1 MTTPNPPSGA
11 SAAASAAPRR
21 HPLAPLVPLGLEVG
35 AWLLLLTTGAIAFG
49 LAGIMGFF
57 DTGLP
62 ADLHSVQPVWEVG
75 EFSVRHGAIA
85 LTVLLVVAAA
95 GLFLPTSLLG
105 SRLSTTGGRVL
116 SSSAAAAGVSGLFLF
131 FFPSVWLAWLTG
143 LLLAVMVALLVRQ
156 APGVHRKPWRSVGV
170 AAGLG
175 LFVTYIAQIASG
187 VSAGV
192 PAQRWLLLLA
202 ALVMLAAAIASFLLP
217 VSADSV
223 DQTTGAFPAQ
233 HRGRGE
239 AEIARPWACYVLFG
253 ALGVIV
259 ALPQIVV
266 ADLSFGQAGTYA
278 ILCAALVGWAAGF
291 EAGPTFAPGMT
302 RPRLT
307 SFAVLTA
314 GVLLVLIGALK
325 ELSGMA
331 ILSGAAAF
339 VVGIGVR
346 AQPYAFSRRIGFG
359 IGAFA
364 ALLLT
369 WLGTALN
376 VPVTDFMVW
385 EITTTEVAYIIPG
398 LLTIAAGII
407 AITTFSPLGVRGL
420 GVDLVHAFRAPAAR
434 TTAPE
439 APVAAP
445 EAVAG
450 SQPGAVDAARRLAER
465 GLFIAFEGGDGVGKT
480 TQIRKLGEHLAARGF
495 TDIHTTREPGGTE
508 AGQRIREVLLGG
520 RGVAQRAEAL
530 LFAADR
536 AHHIA
541 DRVDPWLTAGG
552 VVMTDRY
559 IDSSLAYQSAGRQL
573 SVAEIG
579 AISRWATTGLIPHLT
594 IILDMDPAA
603 ANARTESRGG
613 ANHLDQ
619 AGLEF
624 HSRVRQ
630 AFLDMA
636 AAEPQRYVVI
646 DADRDPDA
654 VAADIAAAVD
664 RTLTVQGIRPQPPVV
679 DQPAAAG
686 EQPADGH
693 HRADAARE
701 AGPQLKGDSSAAEED
716 ATTVLPSASSGTGS
730 HASGEDETTVISTP
744 AVDEADDDSATT
756 VLPHR
761 GREPGSQDAVLLP
774 QQHDAGNREDTVRH
788 ENAIHQEDANY
799 REDAL
804 HEEDA
809 TRQFDA
815 PPAPQQP
822 EAEPDP
828 GDAETTVMPRQQ
840 LHNSSRQKLQ
850 AQAEIERQAR
860 ERLRE
865 ARMRGMRRGDQQ

>member
-1 MTTPNPPSGA
+1 MTTPKPPSGA
-11 SAAASAAPRR
+11 SAAAPAAPRR

-202 ALVMLAAAIASFLLP
+202 FIVMLASAIASFLLP
-217 VSADSV
+217 VTADSV

-266 ADLSFGQAGTYA
+266 ADLNFGQAGTYA

-307 SFAVLTA
+307 SFAVLIA

-359 IGAFA
+359 IGAFV

-407 AITTFSPLGVRGL
+407 AIMTFSPLGVRGL
-420 GVDLVHAFRAPAAR
+420 GVDLVHAFRAPVTR
-434 TTAPE
+434 SAPE
-439 APVAAP
+439 APVAGP

-450 SQPGAVDAARRLAER
+450 SEPGAVDAARRLPER

-495 TDIHTTREPGGTE
+495 ADIHTTREPGGTE

-541 DRVDPWLTAGG
+541 DRVDPWLADGG

-573 SVAEIG
+573 SVAEVG
-579 AISRWATTGLIPHLT
+579 AISRWATTGLVPHLT
-594 IILDMDPAA
+594 IILDMEPAT

-636 AAEPQRYVVI
+636 AREPQRYVVI

-664 RTLTVQGIRPQPPVV
+664 RTLTAQGIRPQPPTVSQPPASGQQSA
-679 DQPAAAG
+679 DTQQPAPAAP
-686 EQPADGH
+686 E
-693 HRADAARE
+693 ADAPAS
-701 AGPQLKGDSSAAEED
+701 DED
-716 ATTVLPSASSGTGS
+716 ATTVLPSASSGNGS
-730 HASGEDETTVISTP
+730 HAAGKD
-744 AVDEADDDSATT
+744 DDDSATT
-756 VLPHR
+756 VLT
-761 GREPGSQDAVLLP
+761 P
-774 QQHDAGNREDTVRH
+774 QAG
-788 ENAIHQEDANY
+788 
-799 REDAL
+799 
-804 HEEDA
+804 
-809 TRQFDA
+809 
-815 PPAPQQP
+815 
-822 EAEPDP
+822 AEPDP

-865 ARMRGMRRGDQQ
+865 ARMRGMRRGDPQ

>member
-11 SAAASAAPRR
+11 SAAAPAAPRR
-21 HPLAPLVPLGLEVG
+21 HPLAPLVPLGLEIG
-35 AWLLLLTTGAIAFG
+35 AWLLLLATGAIAFG
-49 LAGIMGFF
+49 LAGVMGFF

-75 EFSVRHGAIA
+75 EFSVRRGAIA
-85 LTVLLVVAAA
+85 LTVLLVVTAA

-105 SRLSTTGGRVL
+105 PRLSTTGGRVL
-116 SSSAAAAGVSGLFLF
+116 SSAAAAAGVSGLFLF

-202 ALVMLAAAIASFLLP
+202 ALVLLAGAIASFLLP

-233 HRGRGE
+233 HHGRGE
-239 AEIARPWACYVLFG
+239 AEIARPWACYVLFAG
-253 ALGVIV
+253 LGVIV

-307 SFAVLTA
+307 SFAVLIV

-325 ELSGMA
+325 ELSGIA

-346 AQPYAFSRRIGFG
+346 AQPYAFSRRIGLG

-369 WLGTALN
+369 WLGTALD
-376 VPVTDFMVW
+376 VPVTAFLVW
-385 EITTTEVAYIIPG
+385 EVTTTAVAYIVPG
-398 LLTIAAGII
+398 LLTIVAGII
-407 AITTFSPLGVRGL
+407 AIVTFSPLGVRGL
-420 GVDLVHAFRAPAAR
+420 GVDLVHAFRAPVTR
-434 TTAPE
+434 TRTPE
-439 APVAAP
+439 APFAGP

-450 SQPGAVDAARRLAER
+450 PQPGAVDAVRRLAER

-495 TDIHTTREPGGTE
+495 TDVHTTREPGGTE

-573 SVAEIG
+573 SVAEVG

-646 DADRDPDA
+646 DADRDPDT

-664 RTLTVQGIRPQPPVV
+664 RTLTTQGIRPQPPVV
-679 DQPAAAG
+679 GQPATAG

-693 HRADAARE
+693 QRADAARE
-701 AGPQLKGDSSAAEED
+701 AGPQLEAESPAPDED
-716 ATTVLPSASSGTGS
+716 ATTVLPSASSRTGS
-730 HASGEDETTVISTP
+730 HAAGEDETTFLRTS
-744 AVDEADDDSATT
+744 AAGEDDDDSATT
-756 VLPHR
+756 VLTPQ
-761 GREPGSQDAVLLP
+761 PG
-774 QQHDAGNREDTVRH
+774 
-788 ENAIHQEDANY
+788 
-799 REDAL
+799 
-804 HEEDA
+804 
-809 TRQFDA
+809 
-815 PPAPQQP
+815 
-822 EAEPDP
+822 AEPDP

>member
-1 MTTPNPPSGA
+1 MTTPKPPSGA
-11 SAAASAAPRR
+11 SAAAPAAPRR

-202 ALVMLAAAIASFLLP
+202 FIVMLASAIASFLLP
-217 VSADSV
+217 VTADSV

-266 ADLSFGQAGTYA
+266 ADLNFGQAGTYA

-307 SFAVLTA
+307 SFAVLIA

-359 IGAFA
+359 IGAFV

-407 AITTFSPLGVRGL
+407 AIMTFSPLGVRGL
-420 GVDLVHAFRAPAAR
+420 GVDLVHAFRAPVTR
-434 TTAPE
+434 SAPE
-439 APVAAP
+439 APVAGP

-450 SQPGAVDAARRLAER
+450 SQPAAVDAARRLPER
-465 GLFIAFEGGDGVGKT
+465 GLFIAFEGGDGAGKT

-495 TDIHTTREPGGTE
+495 ADIHTTREPGGTE

-541 DRVDPWLTAGG
+541 DRVDPWLADGG

-573 SVAEIG
+573 SVAEVG

-594 IILDMDPAA
+594 IILDMEPAT

-664 RTLTVQGIRPQPPVV
+664 RTLTAQGIRPQPPVV
-679 DQPAAAG
+679 GQPATAG

-693 HRADAARE
+693 QRTDAARE
-701 AGPQLKGDSSAAEED
+701 AGPQQEAESPDPDED
-716 ATTVLPSASSGTGS
+716 ATTVLPSASRGTGS
-730 HASGEDETTVISTP
+730 HAAGEDETTVLRTS
-744 AVDEADDDSATT
+744 AAGEDDDDAATT
-756 VLPHR
+756 VLPHQP
-761 GREPGSQDAVLLP
+761 GAEPDPGD
-774 QQHDAGNREDTVRH
+774 
-788 ENAIHQEDANY
+788 
-799 REDAL
+799 
-804 HEEDA
+804 
-809 TRQFDA
+809 
-815 PPAPQQP
+815 
-822 EAEPDP
+822 AEPDP

-865 ARMRGMRRGDQQ
+865 ARMRGIRRGDQQ

>member
-21 HPLAPLVPLGLEVG
+21 HPLASLVPLGLEVG

-266 ADLSFGQAGTYA
+266 ADLNFGQAGTYA

-307 SFAVLTA
+307 SFAVLIA

-407 AITTFSPLGVRGL
+407 AIMTFSPLGVRGL
-420 GVDLVHAFRAPAAR
+420 GVDLVHAFRAPVTR

-594 IILDMDPAA
+594 IILDMDPTA

-654 VAADIAAAVD
+654 VAADVAAAVD
-664 RTLTVQGIRPQPPVV
+664 RTLTAQGIRPQPPVV
-679 DQPAAAG
+679 GQPPASGQQSADTQQPAPAAP
-686 EQPADGH
+686 E
-693 HRADAARE
+693 ADAPAS
-701 AGPQLKGDSSAAEED
+701 DED
-716 ATTVLPSASSGTGS
+716 ATTVLPSASSGNGS
-730 HASGEDETTVISTP
+730 HAASED
-744 AVDEADDDSATT
+744 DDDSATT
-756 VLPHR
+756 VLT
-761 GREPGSQDAVLLP
+761 P
-774 QQHDAGNREDTVRH
+774 QAG
-788 ENAIHQEDANY
+788 
-799 REDAL
+799 
-804 HEEDA
+804 
-809 TRQFDA
+809 
-815 PPAPQQP
+815 
-822 EAEPDP
+822 AEPDP

-865 ARMRGMRRGDQQ
+865 ARMRGMRRGDPQ

>member
-1 MTTPNPPSGA
+1 MTTPNPPSGP
-11 SAAASAAPRR
+11 SAAASAAPHR
-21 HPLAPLVPLGLEVG
+21 HPLASLVPLGLEVG
-35 AWLLLLTTGAIAFG
+35 AWMLLLTTGAISFG

-62 ADLHSVQPVWEVG
+62 ADLYSVQPVWDVG
-75 EFSVRHGAIA
+75 EFSIRHGAIA

-105 SRLSTTGGRVL
+105 SRLSTIGGIVL
-116 SSSAAAAGVSGLFLF
+116 SSSAAAAGVSGLLLF
-131 FFPSVWLAWLTG
+131 FSPSVWLAWLTG

-187 VSAGV
+187 VAAGV
-192 PAQRWLLLLA
+192 PAQRWLLLA
-202 ALVMLAAAIASFLLP
+202 AAVIMLASAIASFALP
-217 VSADSV
+217 VAADAV
-223 DQTTGAFPAQ
+223 DPTTGAFPAQ

-239 AEIARPWACYVLFG
+239 AQITRPWACYVLFG

-266 ADLSFGQAGTYA
+266 ADLAFGQAGTYA

-307 SFAVLTA
+307 AFAVLIV

-325 ELSGMA
+325 ELSGTA

-339 VVGIGVR
+339 VVGVGVR

-359 IGAFA
+359 IGAFV

-369 WLGTALN
+369 WLGTALD
-376 VPVTDFMVW
+376 VPVTDFAVW
-385 EITTTEVAYIIPG
+385 EISTTEVAYTVPG
-398 LLTIAAGII
+398 LLTIIAGII
-407 AITTFSPLGVRGL
+407 AIVTFSPLGVRGL

-434 TTAPE
+434 TTTPE
-439 APVAAP
+439 APVPAP
-445 EAVAG
+445 EAVVA
-450 SQPGAVDAARRLAER
+450 SQPRGVDSARRLAEN

-480 TQIRKLGEHLAARGF
+480 TQIRKLGQHLAARGF
-495 TDIHTTREPGGTE
+495 TDVHTTREPGGTE
-508 AGQRIREVLLGG
+508 AGQRIREVLLAD
-520 RGVAQRAEAL
+520 RGVAERAEAL

-536 AHHIA
+536 AHHVA
-541 DRVDPWLTAGG
+541 DRIDPLLAAGG
-552 VVMTDRY
+552 FVMTDRY
-559 IDSSLAYQSAGRQL
+559 IDSSLAYQAAGRQL
-573 SVAEIG
+573 SVDEVG

-603 ANARTESRGG
+603 ANARTESRGA

-664 RTLTVQGIRPQPPVV
+664 RTLAAQGIRPQPPTVSQSPAV
-679 DQPAAAG
+679 SQPPAVSQRPAGGEQQAANRPAAAA
-686 EQPADGH
+686 EP
-693 HRADAARE
+693 E
-701 AGPQLKGDSSAAEED
+701 AESLAPDED

-730 HASGEDETTVISTP
+730 HATGED
-744 AVDEADDDSATT
+744 DDDLATT
-756 VLPHR
+756 VLT
-761 GREPGSQDAVLLP
+761 P
-774 QQHDAGNREDTVRH
+774 QGG
-788 ENAIHQEDANY
+788 
-799 REDAL
+799 
-804 HEEDA
+804 
-809 TRQFDA
+809 
-815 PPAPQQP
+815 
-822 EAEPDP
+822 AEPDP

-840 LHNSSRQKLQ
+840 LHNSSRQKLH

-865 ARMRGMRRGDQQ
+865 TRMRGMRRGDPQ

>member
-1 MTTPNPPSGA
+1 MTTPNPPSGT

-21 HPLAPLVPLGLEVG
+21 HPLALLVPFGLEVG

-49 LAGIMGFF
+49 LAGLMGFF

-75 EFSVRHGAIA
+75 EFSIRHGAIA

-105 SRLSTTGGRVL
+105 SRLSSSGGRVL
-116 SSSAAAAGVSGLFLF
+116 SFAAAAAGVSGLFLF

-156 APGVHRKPWRSVGV
+156 APGVRRKPWRSVGA

-175 LFVTYIAQIASG
+175 LFATYIAQIASG

-202 ALVMLAAAIASFLLP
+202 VIVMLASAIASLLLP
-217 VSADSV
+217 VAADSV
-223 DQTTGAFPAQ
+223 DQTTGAFPVR

-239 AEIARPWACYVLFG
+239 AQIARPWACYVLF
-253 ALGVIV
+253 AVLGVIV

-291 EAGPTFAPGMT
+291 DAGPTFAPGMT

-307 SFAVLTA
+307 SFAVLIA

-331 ILSGAAAF
+331 ILSGVAASA
-339 VVGIGVR
+339 VGIGVR

-369 WLGTALN
+369 WLGTALD
-376 VPVTDFMVW
+376 VPVSDFAVW

-398 LLTIAAGII
+398 LLTIAAGVV
-407 AITTFSPLGVRGL
+407 AIVFFSPLGVRGI
-420 GVDLVHAFRAPAAR
+420 GVDIVHAFRAPAAR
-434 TTAPE
+434 TTSAA
-439 APVAAP
+439 APVAGPA
-445 EAVAG
+445 AVG
-450 SQPGAVDAARRLAER
+450 GVQPGAVDAASRLPEC

-495 TDIHTTREPGGTE
+495 TGIHATREPGGTE

-520 RGVAQRAEAL
+520 RGVAHRAEAL

-536 AHHIA
+536 AHHVA
-541 DRVDPWLTAGG
+541 DRVDPWLAAGG

-573 SVAEIG
+573 SVAEVG

-654 VAADIAAAVD
+654 VAADIAVAVD
-664 RTLTVQGIRPQPPVV
+664 RTLTAQGIRPQPAVV
-679 DQPAAAG
+679 GQPPAVG
-686 EQPADGH
+686 EQQAASQSPASAEPE
-693 HRADAARE
+693 ADSPAP
-701 AGPQLKGDSSAAEED
+701 GED
-716 ATTVLPSASSGTGS
+716 ATTVLPSASSGTGGR
-730 HASGEDETTVISTP
+730 AAGEDETTVISTP
-744 AVDEADDDSATT
+744 ASGEDDDDSATT

-761 GREPGSQDAVLLP
+761 GRETGSQHAVLLP
-774 QQHDAGNREDTVRH
+774 QQHDASD
-788 ENAIHQEDANY
+788 QEDAI
-799 REDAL
+799 
-804 HEEDA
+804 HHEDA
-809 TRQFDA
+809 TRRFDA
-815 PPAPQQP
+815 PSAPAQQAEAQP

-828 GDAETTVMPRQQ
+828 DDAETTVMPRQQ

>member
-1 MTTPNPPSGA
+1 MTTPKPPSGA
-11 SAAASAAPRR
+11 SAAAPAAPRR

-156 APGVHRKPWRSVGV
+156 APGVHRKPWRSVGM

-202 ALVMLAAAIASFLLP
+202 FIVMLASAIASFLLP

-266 ADLSFGQAGTYA
+266 ADLNFGQAGTYA

-307 SFAVLTA
+307 SFAVLIA

-325 ELSGMA
+325 ELSGIA

-346 AQPYAFSRRIGFG
+346 AQPYAFSRRIGLG

-369 WLGTALN
+369 WLGTALE
-376 VPVTDFMVW
+376 VPVTAFLVW
-385 EITTTEVAYIIPG
+385 EVTTTAVAYIVPG
-398 LLTIAAGII
+398 LLTIVAGII
-407 AITTFSPLGVRGL
+407 AIVTFSPLGVRGL
-420 GVDLVHAFRAPAAR
+420 GVDLVHAFRAPVTR
-434 TTAPE
+434 TAAPE
-439 APVAAP
+439 APFAGP

-450 SQPGAVDAARRLAER
+450 SQPGAVDAARRLPER

-495 TDIHTTREPGGTE
+495 ADIHTTREPGGTE
-508 AGQRIREVLLGG
+508 AGQRIREVLLNG

-573 SVAEIG
+573 SVAEVG

-603 ANARTESRGG
+603 ANARTESRGA

-646 DADRDPDA
+646 DADRDADA

-664 RTLTVQGIRPQPPVV
+664 WALAAQGIRPQPPVV
-679 DQPAAAG
+679 GQPATAG

-693 HRADAARE
+693 QRANAARE
-701 AGPQLKGDSSAAEED
+701 AGPQLEAESPAPDED

-730 HASGEDETTVISTP
+730 HAAGEDETTVIATP
-744 AVDEADDDSATT
+744 ATGEDDDDSATT
-756 VLPHR
+756 VLTP
-761 GREPGSQDAVLLP
+761 
-774 QQHDAGNREDTVRH
+774 
-788 ENAIHQEDANY
+788 
-799 REDAL
+799 
-804 HEEDA
+804 
-809 TRQFDA
+809 
-815 PPAPQQP
+815 QP
-822 EAEPDP
+822 EPAPDP

-865 ARMRGMRRGDQQ
+865 ARMRGIRRGDQQ

>member
-21 HPLAPLVPLGLEVG
+21 HPLASLVPLGLEVG

-266 ADLSFGQAGTYA
+266 ADLNFGQAGTYA

-307 SFAVLTA
+307 SFAVLIA

-359 IGAFA
+359 IGAFV

-407 AITTFSPLGVRGL
+407 AIMAFSPLGVRGL
-420 GVDLVHAFRAPAAR
+420 GVDLVHAFRAPVTR
-434 TTAPE
+434 SAPE
-439 APVAAP
+439 EPVAGP

-450 SQPGAVDAARRLAER
+450 SQPGAVDAARRLPER

-495 TDIHTTREPGGTE
+495 ADIHTTREPGGTE

-541 DRVDPWLTAGG
+541 DRVDPWLADAG

-573 SVAEIG
+573 SVAEVG

-594 IILDMDPAA
+594 IILDMEPAT

-636 AAEPQRYVVI
+636 AREPQRYVVI
-646 DADRDPDA
+646 DADRDRDA

-664 RTLTVQGIRPQPPVV
+664 RTLTAQGIRPQPPAVSQSPAV
-679 DQPAAAG
+679 IQPPAVSQPPAGGEQQAANRPAAA
-686 EQPADGH
+686 
-693 HRADAARE
+693 
-701 AGPQLKGDSSAAEED
+701 AGPEAESLAADED
-716 ATTVLPSASSGTGS
+716 ATTVLPSASSGNGS
-730 HASGEDETTVISTP
+730 HAAGED
-744 AVDEADDDSATT
+744 DDDSATT
-756 VLPHR
+756 VLT
-761 GREPGSQDAVLLP
+761 P
-774 QQHDAGNREDTVRH
+774 QAG
-788 ENAIHQEDANY
+788 
-799 REDAL
+799 
-804 HEEDA
+804 
-809 TRQFDA
+809 
-815 PPAPQQP
+815 
-822 EAEPDP
+822 AEPDP

-865 ARMRGMRRGDQQ
+865 ARMRGIRRGDPQ

>member
-11 SAAASAAPRR
+11 SAAAPAVPRR
-21 HPLAPLVPLGLEVG
+21 HPLAPLVPLGLEIG
-35 AWLLLLTTGAIAFG
+35 AWLLLLAAGAIAFG
-49 LAGIMGFF
+49 LAGVIGFF

-75 EFSVRHGAIA
+75 EFSVRRGAIA

-105 SRLSTTGGRVL
+105 PRLSTTGDRVL
-116 SSSAAAAGVSGLFLF
+116 SSAAAAAGVSGLFLF

-202 ALVMLAAAIASFLLP
+202 ALVLLAGAIASFLLP

-233 HRGRGE
+233 HHGRGE

-266 ADLSFGQAGTYA
+266 ADLNFGQAGTYA

-307 SFAVLTA
+307 SFAVLIA

-325 ELSGMA
+325 ELSGIA

-346 AQPYAFSRRIGFG
+346 AQPYAFSRRIGLG

-369 WLGTALN
+369 WLGTALE
-376 VPVTDFMVW
+376 VPVTAFLVW
-385 EITTTEVAYIIPG
+385 EVTTTEVAYIIPG
-398 LLTIAAGII
+398 LLTIVAGII
-407 AITTFSPLGVRGL
+407 AIMTFSPLGVRGL
-420 GVDLVHAFRAPAAR
+420 GVDLVHAFRAPVTR
-434 TTAPE
+434 TAAPE
-439 APVAAP
+439 APFAGP

-450 SQPGAVDAARRLAER
+450 SQPGAVDAARRLPER

-495 TDIHTTREPGGTE
+495 ADIHTTREPGGTE
-508 AGQRIREVLLGG
+508 AGQRIREVLLNG

-573 SVAEIG
+573 SVAEVG

-603 ANARTESRGG
+603 ANARTESRGA

-646 DADRDPDA
+646 DADRDADA

-664 RTLTVQGIRPQPPVV
+664 WALAAQGIRPQPPVV
-679 DQPAAAG
+679 GQPPASGQQSADTQQPAPAAP
-686 EQPADGH
+686 E
-693 HRADAARE
+693 ADAPAS
-701 AGPQLKGDSSAAEED
+701 DED
-716 ATTVLPSASSGTGS
+716 ATTVLPSASSGNGS
-730 HASGEDETTVISTP
+730 HAASEDETTFIATP
-744 AVDEADDDSATT
+744 ATGEDDDDSATT
-756 VLPHR
+756 VLPHC

-774 QQHDAGNREDTVRH
+774 QQHDASG
-788 ENAIHQEDANY
+788 QEDAI
-799 REDAL
+799 
-804 HEEDA
+804 HHEDA

-815 PPAPQQP
+815 SPAPAQQAEAQP
-822 EAEPDP
+822 EPAPDL

-865 ARMRGMRRGDQQ
+865 ARMRGMRRGDPQ

>member
-21 HPLAPLVPLGLEVG
+21 HPLASLVPLGLEVG

-266 ADLSFGQAGTYA
+266 ADLNFGQAGTYA

-307 SFAVLTA
+307 SFAVLIA

-359 IGAFA
+359 IGAFV

-407 AITTFSPLGVRGL
+407 AIMTFSPLGVRGL
-420 GVDLVHAFRAPAAR
+420 GVDLVHAFRAPVTR

-439 APVAAP
+439 EPVAGP

-450 SQPGAVDAARRLAER
+450 SQPGAVDAARRLPER

-480 TQIRKLGEHLAARGF
+480 TQIRKLSEHLAARGF

-594 IILDMDPAA
+594 IILDMDPTA

-654 VAADIAAAVD
+654 VAADVAAAVD
-664 RTLTVQGIRPQPPVV
+664 RTLTAHGIRPQPPTVGQAPAV
-679 DQPAAAG
+679 SQSPAAA
-686 EQPADGH
+686 EP
-693 HRADAARE
+693 E
-701 AGPQLKGDSSAAEED
+701 AESPVANED

-730 HASGEDETTVISTP
+730 HAAGEDETTVLATP
-744 AVDEADDDSATT
+744 AAGDDDDSATT

-774 QQHDAGNREDTVRH
+774 QQHDARD
-788 ENAIHQEDANY
+788 QEDAI
-799 REDAL
+799 
-804 HEEDA
+804 HHEDA

-815 PPAPQQP
+815 PPAPAQQAEAQP
-822 EAEPDP
+822 EAAPDP
-828 GDAETTVMPRQQ
+828 HDAETTVMPRQQ

>member
-11 SAAASAAPRR
+11 SAAAPAAPRR
-21 HPLAPLVPLGLEVG
+21 HPLAPLVPLGLEIG
-35 AWLLLLTTGAIAFG
+35 AWLLLLATGAIAFG
-49 LAGIMGFF
+49 LAGVMGFF

-75 EFSVRHGAIA
+75 EFSVRRGAIA

-105 SRLSTTGGRVL
+105 PRLSTTGGRVL
-116 SSSAAAAGVSGLFLF
+116 SSAAAAAGVSGLFLF

-202 ALVMLAAAIASFLLP
+202 ALVLLAGAIASFLLP

-223 DQTTGAFPAQ
+223 DQTTGAFPVQ
-233 HRGRGE
+233 HHGRGE
-239 AEIARPWACYVLFG
+239 AEIARPWACYVLFAG
-253 ALGVIV
+253 LGVIV

-307 SFAVLTA
+307 SFAVLIV

-325 ELSGMA
+325 ELSGIA

-346 AQPYAFSRRIGFG
+346 AQPYAFSRRIGLG

-369 WLGTALN
+369 WLGTALD
-376 VPVTDFMVW
+376 VPVTAFLVW
-385 EITTTEVAYIIPG
+385 EVTTTAVAYIVPG
-398 LLTIAAGII
+398 LLTIVAGII
-407 AITTFSPLGVRGL
+407 AIVTFSPLGVRGL
-420 GVDLVHAFRAPAAR
+420 GVDLVHAFRAPVTR
-434 TTAPE
+434 TRTPE
-439 APVAAP
+439 APFAEPV
-445 EAVAG
+445 AVAG
-450 SQPGAVDAARRLAER
+450 PETVAGPQPGAVDAVRRLAER

-495 TDIHTTREPGGTE
+495 TDVHTTREPGGTE

-573 SVAEIG
+573 SVAEVG

-594 IILDMDPAA
+594 IILDMDPAT

-636 AAEPQRYVVI
+636 AAEPQRYFVI

-664 RTLTVQGIRPQPPVV
+664 RTLTAHGIRPQSPVV
-679 DQPAAAG
+679 GQPATAG

-693 HRADAARE
+693 QRTDAARE
-701 AGPQLKGDSSAAEED
+701 AGSQLEAESPTPDED
-716 ATTVLPSASSGTGS
+716 ATTVLPSAGSGTGS
-730 HASGEDETTVISTP
+730 HTSGEEETTVLRTS
-744 AVDEADDDSATT
+744 AAGEDDDDAATT
-756 VLPHR
+756 VLPHQP
-761 GREPGSQDAVLLP
+761 GAEPDPGD
-774 QQHDAGNREDTVRH
+774 
-788 ENAIHQEDANY
+788 
-799 REDAL
+799 
-804 HEEDA
+804 
-809 TRQFDA
+809 
-815 PPAPQQP
+815 
-822 EAEPDP
+822 AEPDP

>member
-1 MTTPNPPSGA
+1 
-11 SAAASAAPRR
+11 
-21 HPLAPLVPLGLEVG
+21 LEIG
-35 AWLLLLTTGAIAFG
+35 AWLLLLATGAIAFG

-75 EFSVRHGAIA
+75 EFSVRRGAIA

-105 SRLSTTGGRVL
+105 PRLSTTGGRVL

-131 FFPSVWLAWLTG
+131 FLPSVWLAWLTG

-202 ALVMLAAAIASFLLP
+202 ALVLLAGAIASFLLP

-233 HRGRGE
+233 HHGRGE
-239 AEIARPWACYVLFG
+239 AEITRPWACYVLFA
-253 ALGVIV
+253 ALGGIV

-307 SFAVLTA
+307 SFAVLIV

-325 ELSGMA
+325 ELSGIA

-346 AQPYAFSRRIGFG
+346 AQPYAFSRRIGLG

-369 WLGTALN
+369 WLGTALE
-376 VPVTDFMVW
+376 VPVTAFLVW
-385 EITTTEVAYIIPG
+385 EVTTTAVAYIVPG
-398 LLTIAAGII
+398 LLTIGAGII
-407 AITTFSPLGVRGL
+407 AIMTFSPLGVRGL
-420 GVDLVHAFRAPAAR
+420 GVDLVHAFRAPVTR
-434 TTAPE
+434 TGT
-439 APVAAP
+439 P

-450 SQPGAVDAARRLAER
+450 PEATAGPEAVAGPEATAGPEVAGPQPSAVDAARRLAER

-480 TQIRKLGEHLAARGF
+480 TQILKLGEHLAARGF

-508 AGQRIREVLLGG
+508 AGQRIRDVLLGG
-520 RGVAQRAEAL
+520 RGVAQRAEVL

-541 DRVDPWLTAGG
+541 ERVDPWLAAGG

-573 SVAEIG
+573 SVAEVG
-579 AISRWATTGLIPHLT
+579 AISRWATTGLMPHLT

-636 AAEPQRYVVI
+636 AAEPQRYIVI
-646 DADRDPDA
+646 DADRDPDS

-664 RTLTVQGIRPQPPVV
+664 RTLTSQGIRPQSQAVG
-679 DQPAAAG
+679 QPAAAG

-693 HRADAARE
+693 QRTDAARE
-701 AGPQLKGDSSAAEED
+701 AGPQLEAESPDPDED
-716 ATTVLPSASSGTGS
+716 ATTVLPSAGSGTGS
-730 HASGEDETTVISTP
+730 HASGEDETTVLRTS
-744 AVDEADDDSATT
+744 AAGEDDDDAATT
-756 VLPHR
+756 VLPHQP
-761 GREPGSQDAVLLP
+761 GAEPDPSD
-774 QQHDAGNREDTVRH
+774 
-788 ENAIHQEDANY
+788 
-799 REDAL
+799 
-804 HEEDA
+804 
-809 TRQFDA
+809 
-815 PPAPQQP
+815 
-822 EAEPDP
+822 AEPDP

>member
-21 HPLAPLVPLGLEVG
+21 HPLASLVPLGLEVG

-266 ADLSFGQAGTYA
+266 ADLNFGQAGTYA

-307 SFAVLTA
+307 SFAVLIA

-359 IGAFA
+359 IGAFV

-407 AITTFSPLGVRGL
+407 AIMTFSPLGVRGL
-420 GVDLVHAFRAPAAR
+420 GVDLVHAFRAPVTR
-434 TTAPE
+434 SAPE
-439 APVAAP
+439 APVAGP

-450 SQPGAVDAARRLAER
+450 SQPGAVDAARRLPER

-495 TDIHTTREPGGTE
+495 ADIHTTREPGGTE

-541 DRVDPWLTAGG
+541 DRVDPWLANGG

-573 SVAEIG
+573 SVAEVG

-594 IILDMDPAA
+594 IILDMEPAT

-636 AAEPQRYVVI
+636 AREPQRYVVI

-664 RTLTVQGIRPQPPVV
+664 RTLTAQGIRPQPPTVGQAPAV
-679 DQPAAAG
+679 SQSPAAA
-686 EQPADGH
+686 EPEAESLAAD
-693 HRADAARE
+693 
-701 AGPQLKGDSSAAEED
+701 ED
-716 ATTVLPSASSGTGS
+716 ATTVLPSASSGNGS
-730 HASGEDETTVISTP
+730 HAAGED
-744 AVDEADDDSATT
+744 DDDSATT
-756 VLPHR
+756 VLT
-761 GREPGSQDAVLLP
+761 P
-774 QQHDAGNREDTVRH
+774 QAG
-788 ENAIHQEDANY
+788 
-799 REDAL
+799 
-804 HEEDA
+804 
-809 TRQFDA
+809 
-815 PPAPQQP
+815 
-822 EAEPDP
+822 AEPDP

-865 ARMRGMRRGDQQ
+865 ARMRGIRRGDPQ